1 MPSWQYLVRF
11 HPETAFFPCSS
22 VNLQAY
28 WRGVTVYAYV
38 QALDFL
44 AITENLSFLIWKL
57 NYCQPVFLDD
67 N

>member
-1 MPSWQYLVRF
+1 MGGQTLHAKLAVFSSFPSRNG
-11 HPETAFFPCSS
+11 FFRYSS

-28 WRGVTVYAYV
+28 WRGVTVYAYA
-38 QALDFL
+38 QAL
-44 AITENLSFLIWKL
+44 WKL